1 MRYGSHEACDEG
13 FTLVELMTVVLI
25 LGILVAV
32 AIASYAMSAE
42 RSRRI
47 ACIANQRSL
56 ATAVAEFREEHGG
69 TLPRDLAAVR
79 DIVQWRDGYAQ
90 CVTTGATF
98 TYDPATGV
106 IACPTPGHEQ
116 P

>member
-1 MRYGSHEACDEG
+1 MRFGSSKAHDGG

-47 ACIANQRSL
+47 TCIANQRNLSF
-56 ATAVAEFREEHGG
+56 AVTEFREEHNGAF
-69 TLPRDLAAVR
+69 PPDLAAVH
-79 DIVQWRDGYAQ
+79 DLVQWRDGYAQ
-90 CVTTGATF
+90 CVSTSATF
-98 TYDPATGV
+98 TYDPATGG
-106 IACPTPGHEQ
+106 ITCPTPGHDR